1 MKLAGIIFLIATIV
15 YFLTKWKKTKNG
27 KSEINKTSKKKGDEN
42 KKTDDNASGTGYW
55 KKNRKSLIFW
65 IIILQFIVL
74 NLVYPGEWFG
84 VKKTFWFFAPRIS
97 ARYAAL
103 KEYRDIVEID
113 KKNKLSDIREKIRKF
128 ERAKNLSTDDIKRLN
143 DLTRQAEKI
152 NDVYKARPTEI
163 ASAKPKEE
171 VWDWTFEWEAAAEH
185 LASDR
190 QKIVG
195 RINDAQIISRND
207 NVLKFR
213 YKRPSGKI
221 VNLALDRDDPKTEFY
236 FGRAS
241 QNDLYIRVWLL
252 PDEKGNFKGQFD
264 NGPGKV
270 SAEVFLKKKL

>member
-1 MKLAGIIFLIATIV
+1 M
-15 YFLTKWKKTKNG
+15 
-27 KSEINKTSKKKGDEN
+27 
-42 KKTDDNASGTGYW
+42 
-55 KKNRKSLIFW
+55 
-65 IIILQFIVL
+65 
-74 NLVYPGEWFG
+74 
-84 VKKTFWFFAPRIS
+84 
-97 ARYAAL
+97 
-103 KEYRDIVEID
+103 
-113 KKNKLSDIREKIRKF
+113 
-128 ERAKNLSTDDIKRLN
+128 STDDIKRLN

-221 VNLALDRDDPKTEFY
+221 VNLALDRDDPKNRILFW
-236 FGRAS
+236 AS
-241 QNDLYIRVWLL
+241 FSKRSVYQGLASARR
-252 PDEKGNFKGQFD
+252 KGNFKGQFD